1 MDDHTDGQR
10 TQYQRL
16 VIGRGITVVVSAV
29 GVDDHGVGWVRL
41 SVQTAD
47 DTLIVEPE
55 RWWFPRRVPEGV
67 KV

>member
-1 MDDHTDGQR
+1 MITRTFKR

-41 SVQTAD
+41 SVRTPD
-47 DTLIVEPE
+47 DIEIVKPE
-55 RWWFPRRVPEGV
+55 RWWFPRRMSA
-67 KV
+67 KKKA